1 MERIM
6 FLGYV
11 VSLKKIEM
19 DEVKI
24 KAIQEWPT
32 PKMISEVRSFHSL
45 ASSYRRFIK
54 DFSTL
59 TAPLT
64 EIVKKTIGFKWDDD
78 QENVFNLLKERLILD
93 SLFALPDFTKKK
105 FEIECDVSGICIRAF
120 LLWKILLWMHCLK
133 GMFFLIP

>member
-78 QENVFNLLKERLILD
+78 QENVFNLLKERLILA

-105 FEIECDVSGICIRAF
+105 KKLRLSVMSQVYVLEHFCCGCIV
-120 LLWKILLWMHCLK
+120 LK
-133 GMFFLIP
+133 VCSS